1 MNLFFKN
8 YFLLLCISLA
18 TNVAVG
24 QVKYKASIV
33 PSQINK
39 DEYATLRL
47 EIENGSN
54 LQQVKPPSLKEFN
67 VLSGP
72 NQETGMSTING
83 VSKVYMAISY
93 VLQPKHAGKITLGES
108 AVMVSGKE
116 YKSGPLNLV
125 VKNETGRTRSG
136 QAATPFSNPFF
147 DPSPAEAAPVE
158 QFSDYILKKGEN
170 IPEKVSKNMQLRLQT
185 NKTSCY
191 VGEPVVATYKLYTRL
206 KSESKM
212 TKAPSFNGFS
222 VIDLMRPDESEES
235 LEKLNGRDY
244 NVYTVRK
251 SQLYPLQDGKI
262 ELESATLDNRIVFI
276 KEGAGAER
284 NVEGFFKGYPVDP
297 DALINQT
304 VSLSSK
310 PVTITVKP
318 LPEKGKPAGFK
329 GAVGKFVITATLE
342 KNEFGLN
349 ESGNL
354 LVTISGG
361 GNLQMITAPEIV
373 WPAGMQSFDAK
384 VQEDFDQKAVP
395 VSGRKTFAIPF
406 TVNSIGEYKI
416 PVIRLSYF
424 DPATATY
431 KTDSTKP
438 ISFTVIRGG
447 TNPVYDLDT
456 LSQKKPDSISKQIFS
471 HREWIIAVIAMLIM
485 GGLYTWSRIDRKAK
499 LKKIAIETKQSEEAA
514 IAMQEEEQ
522 LQTVAEKPQNPLYKT
537 EECLNSTDCTDFYTL
552 LNTEFK
558 SWLAEKF
565 SLEQQDVNAK
575 IITSVLD
582 KAGIEN
588 GTALAV
594 QQLMQDIE
602 WQLYTPFERND
613 TMNEIYSRAQ
623 QVLQTINGHQF
634 SAIL

>member
-1 MNLFFKN
+1 M
-8 YFLLLCISLA
+8 A
-18 TNVAVG
+18 
-24 QVKYKASIV
+24 QVKYKASIN
-33 PSQINK
+33 PPQINK

-54 LQQVKPPSLKEFN
+54 IQKLNPPSLKDFN

-93 VLQPKHAGKITLGES
+93 VLQPKRAGKFTLDES
-108 AVMVSGKE
+108 SVIVAGRE
-116 YKSGPLNLV
+116 YKSSRLQLL
-125 VKNETGRTRSG
+125 VKNETGKTRSG
-136 QAATPFSNPFF
+136 QAATPFSNLFP
-147 DPSPAEAAPVE
+147 DPSPAEPAPVE
-158 QFSDYILKKGEN
+158 KFTDYILKKGEN

-185 NKTSCY
+185 NKTTCY

-235 LEKLNGRDY
+235 IEKLNGREY

-251 SQLYPLQDGKI
+251 SQLYPLQDGDI

-276 KEGAGAER
+276 KDGAGAER
-284 NVEGFFKGYPVDP
+284 NVEGFFRGYAIDP
-297 DALINQT
+297 EALINQT

-318 LPEKGKPAGFK
+318 LPLQGKPAGFK
-329 GAVGKFVITATLE
+329 GAVGKFEITAELE
-342 KNEFGLN
+342 RNEFGLN

-354 LVTISGG
+354 LVTISGA
-361 GNLQMITAPEIV
+361 GNLQMLTAPEIA

-395 VSGRKTFAIPF
+395 VNGRKTFAIPF
-406 TVNSIGEYKI
+406 TVNGTGKYSI

-424 DPATATY
+424 DPVTATY

-438 ISFTVIRGG
+438 ISFNVITGS

-456 LSQKKPDSISKQIFS
+456 LSQKKPESISKQIFS
-471 HREWIIAVIAMLIM
+471 HREWIVAVIAMLM
-485 GGLYTWSRIDRKAK
+485 LGGLYTWSRMDRKSK
-499 LKKIAIETKQSEEAA
+499 LKKMALEKKQMEETVAA
-514 IAMQEEEQ
+514 MPEKVQ
-522 LQTVAEKPQNPLYKT
+522 LETAAEKPQNPLYKT
-537 EECLNSTDCTDFYTL
+537 EECLNSTDCTAFYSL

-565 SLEQQDVNAK
+565 SIEQQDV
-575 IITSVLD
+575 SVKTINQVMD

-594 QQLMQDIE
+594 EQLMQDIE

-623 QVLQTINGHQF
+623 QVLQTIEGRRF
-634 SAIL
+634 SVTL

>member
-8 YFLLLCISLA
+8 CFLLLCITLS
-18 TNVAVG
+18 TNVTVA
-24 QVKYKASIV
+24 QVKYKASIS
-33 PSQINK
+33 PTQINK
-39 DEYATLRL
+39 DEYTTLRL
-47 EIENGSN
+47 EIENGN
-54 LQQVKPPSLKEFN
+54 NIQKLNPPSLKEFK

-93 VLQPKHAGKITLGES
+93 ILQPKHAGKFTLDES
-108 AVMVSGKE
+108 SVIVAGKQ
-116 YKSGPLNLV
+116 YKSGPLQLS
-125 VKNETGRTRSG
+125 VKNETGKTRSG
-136 QAATPFSNPFF
+136 QAATPFSNPFL
-147 DPSPAEAAPVE
+147 DPSPAETAPVE
-158 QFSDYILKKGEN
+158 KFTDYILKKGEN

-185 NKTSCY
+185 NKTTCY
-191 VGEPVVATYKLYTRL
+191 VGEPIVATYKLYTRL

-235 LEKLNGRDY
+235 IEKLNGREY

-251 SQLYPLQDGKI
+251 SQLYPLQDGDI
-262 ELESATLDNRIVFI
+262 ELESTTLDNRIVFI
-276 KEGAGAER
+276 KDGAGAER
-284 NVEGFFKGYPVDP
+284 NVEGFFKGYAIDP

-318 LPEKGKPAGFK
+318 LPLQGKPAGFK
-329 GAVGKFVITATLE
+329 GAVGKFEITAELE
-342 KNEFGLN
+342 RNEFGLN

-354 LVTISGG
+354 LVTISGA

-373 WPAGMQSFDAK
+373 WPSGIQSFDAK

-395 VSGRKTFAIPF
+395 LTGRKTFAIPF
-406 TVNSIGEYKI
+406 TVNGTGKYSI

-424 DPATATY
+424 DPVTATY

-438 ISFTVIRGG
+438 ISLNVIKGS

-456 LSQKKPDSISKQIFS
+456 LSQKKPESISKQIFS
-471 HREWIIAVIAMLIM
+471 HREWIVAVIALLML
-485 GGLYTWSRIDRKAK
+485 GGLYTWSRTDRKAK
-499 LKKIAIETKQSEEAA
+499 LKRIALEKKQLEEATA
-514 IAMQEEEQ
+514 AMPEKIQ
-522 LQTVAEKPQNPLYKT
+522 LETVAEKPQNPLYKT

-558 SWLAEKF
+558 S
-565 SLEQQDVNAK
+565 
-575 IITSVLD
+575 
-582 KAGIEN
+582 
-588 GTALAV
+588 
-594 QQLMQDIE
+594 
-602 WQLYTPFERND
+602 
-613 TMNEIYSRAQ
+613 
-623 QVLQTINGHQF
+623 
-634 SAIL
+634 